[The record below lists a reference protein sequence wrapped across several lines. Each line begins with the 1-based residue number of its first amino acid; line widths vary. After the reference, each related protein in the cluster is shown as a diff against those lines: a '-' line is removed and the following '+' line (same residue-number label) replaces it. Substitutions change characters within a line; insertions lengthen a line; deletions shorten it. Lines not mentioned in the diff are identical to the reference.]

1 MNSLNG
7 FSPRRKFV
15 DNRNI
20 KIAIQCH
27 GKCTRDRSCR
37 HNQDMRRT
45 GIFCPQ
51 LGTLGYS
58 ETMLFVYHHQSQ
70 RRKVDSIFYY
80 RMSTDKDMYIS
91 RHQIFQNCFPAL
103 SFYCS
108 GKQLHPYIHT
118 RQKTT
123 YRFIMLSSQNFC
135 RSHHASLIAI
145 VQRNQHSH
153 QGNKCFSAA
162 HISLQQAVHLSSTSH
177 VTAHLLYHP
186 LLCSGK
192 LERKILRIESIE
204 YLSYFAKYQ
213 SAELI
218 SPFFGIAKNIKL
230 DIKQLLELQT
240 VLCSAEQLR
249 VLREMNVIQ
258 RISKR
263 HQPIMIHQ
271 LRTQGFFNNL
281 LLKRPE
287 KIFHQFLQRM
297 RIEIAA
303 LHLFGRIII
312 RLKPHCRKSK
322 LLCRINI
329 RMSYIYSSIEYG
341 RLAKDNI
348 FFICLIFPHDEF
360 QSLKPYQIDN
370 TCSVGKMPD
379 QTPLATFTHCF
390 KAEYLTF

>member
-1 MNSLNG
+1 
-7 FSPRRKFV
+7 
-15 DNRNI
+15 
-20 KIAIQCH
+20 
-27 GKCTRDRSCR
+27 
-37 HNQDMRRT
+37 
-45 GIFCPQ
+45 
-51 LGTLGYS
+51 
-58 ETMLFVYHHQSQ
+58 
-70 RRKVDSIFYY
+70 
-80 RMSTDKDMYIS
+80 
-91 RHQIFQNCFPAL
+91 
-103 SFYCS
+103 
-108 GKQLHPYIHT
+108 
-118 RQKTT
+118 
-123 YRFIMLSSQNFC
+123 
-135 RSHHASLIAI
+135 
-145 VQRNQHSH
+145 
-153 QGNKCFSAA
+153 
-162 HISLQQAVHLSSTSH
+162 
-177 VTAHLLYHP
+177 
-186 LLCSGK
+186 
-192 LERKILRIESIE
+192 
-204 YLSYFAKYQ
+204 
-213 SAELI
+213 
-218 SPFFGIAKNIKL
+218 
-230 DIKQLLELQT
+230 
-240 VLCSAEQLR
+240 
-249 VLREMNVIQ
+249 MNVIQ

-287 KIFHQFLQRM
+287 KIFHQFFQRM

-370 TCSVGKMPD
+370 TRSVGKMPD